1 MSTNPPMSNIPPLG
15 PPTGM
20 PQSSAPSKFK
30 PIDPIRVMRGN
41 WLWIVIGLAVGLMI
55 GGGVWYALNKY
66 QSRFTSTAQFNVQTS
81 GMSMGVGGSDSS
93 PVDMK
98 VLVPLI
104 FRELQTIK
112 SEPTLRQI
120 LSKPVVQNTSWF
132 QQFDSNLDD
141 AVRALDEDV
150 IEVSHIR
157 ETPLFAV
164 RATTQNPEDSQTILR
179 ALGEE
184 YMRIKDLSKN
194 QDSAQALRAAQ
205 GRKDNAEQRIA
216 SITVQIKRFLETNP
230 LESINEATSEATIRV
245 KRIIIE
251 QENLEQSLS
260 SLQATYN
267 QLLERQQRGE
277 FDPSDEERAQIE
289 GTQEIIQI
297 DNQMRNLRISRD
309 TLLDQFKPEHA
320 SIRSI
325 DQRLLAMGRE
335 RQLEFD
341 EQARIIFNAKLERAA
356 NGVEILAQEMLKTN
370 ESFVEWN
377 ARRQDYVRL
386 LNDYQTLL
394 RSQQQAERDR
404 EDSIEAIER
413 LIQIDTANARTVVE
427 EYVPPQ
433 KAKKSYPPQPY
444 VMIPG
449 IGLLFMGLATG
460 LIFVRELVDQRV
472 RSAQDV
478 KMISDATLIG
488 MIPSSNQDRDAK
500 TVDRVVELQP
510 AGLLAEAFRQARTAV
525 LSKIDRRGYKTLMMV
540 SAKPGA
546 GVTASAQNL
555 ATSCARS
562 GRRVLLIDANF
573 RRPGLARLMSLDSQP
588 GLADALSGSQPI
600 NEITT
605 LVQQSNIEGLS
616 LLPAGDTNNAAVELF
631 ESPRFRELL
640 AKLEA
645 QYDLL
650 IIDAPPAFL
659 TSDAQLLSRHIDAMV
674 LVSRA
679 QVDTRGMLQRLYR
692 ELDGQRADIL
702 GVLLNGVEASVGGYM
717 KRNFREFHE
726 YSGPERRK
734 ARRSDLSRSN
744 GNGSSNG
751 TQKNHPP
758 AAIQLQ
764 EDIAQD
770 VFGGMED
777 EPKDDDR

>member
-1 MSTNPPMSNIPPLG
+1 MSTNTPMSNIPPLG

-20 PQSSAPSKFK
+20 AQSSTPSKFK
-30 PIDPIRVMRGN
+30 PIDPVRVMRGN
-41 WLWIVIGLAVGLMI
+41 WLWIVLGLIIGLIM
-55 GGGVWYALNKY
+55 GGGVWYALDKY
-66 QSRFTSTAQFNVQTS
+66 QARFTSTSQFNVQTS
-81 GMSMGVGGSDSS
+81 GMNNMGVGAGDSS
-93 PVDMK
+93 PVDMNQ
-98 VLVPLI
+98 LVPVI

-120 LSKPVVQNTSWF
+120 LNKPVVQNTSWF
-132 QQFDSNLDD
+132 QQFDNNLDE

-150 IEVSHIR
+150 IAVSHIR
-157 ETPLFAV
+157 ESPLFAV
-164 RATTQNPEDSQTILR
+164 RATTRNPEDSQTILR

-184 YMRIKDLSKN
+184 YMRIKDLSMDE
-194 QDSAQALRAAQ
+194 DSAQALRAAQ

-230 LESINEATSEATIRV
+230 LETINEANSEATIRV
-245 KRIIIE
+245 RGIIIE
-251 QENLEQSLS
+251 QENLEQSLG

-267 QLLERQQRGE
+267 QLLERQQKGI

-289 GTQEIIQI
+289 GAREIIQI
-297 DNQMRNLRISRD
+297 DNEMRNLRITRD
-309 TLLDQFKPEHA
+309 TLLDQFKPGHA

-325 DQRLLAMGRE
+325 DQRLLAIGRE
-335 RQLEFD
+335 RQAEFD
-341 EQARIIFNAKLERAA
+341 EQARIIFNAKLESAA

-413 LIQIDTANARTVVE
+413 LILIDTANARTVVE

-433 KAKKSYPPQPY
+433 KAKKSFPPKPY

-449 IGLLFMGLATG
+449 IGLLLMGLATG
-460 LIFVRELVDQRV
+460 LVFIREIVDQRV

-510 AGLLAEAFRQARTAV
+510 SGLLAEAFRQARTAV

-546 GVTASAQNL
+546 GVTASAHNM

-573 RRPGLARLMSLDSQP
+573 RRPGLARLMSLDGQP
-588 GLADALSGSQPI
+588 GLAGALSGRQPI
-600 NEITT
+600 DDINA
-605 LVQQSNIEGLS
+605 LVQESDIEGLS
-616 LLPAGDTNNAAVELF
+616 LLPAGDTTNAAVELF

-679 QVDTRGMLQRLYR
+679 QADTRGMLQRLYR

-734 ARRSDLSRSN
+734 ASQSDLSRSN
-744 GNGSSNG
+744 GNGAI
-751 TQKNHPP
+751 KNQPP
-758 AAIQLQ
+758 ATIQLQ
-764 EDIAQD
+764 EDIAED
-770 VFGGMED
+770 VFGDMED
-777 EPKDDDR
+777 DTKDDDR